1 MSKLIEKALL
11 EAEQLEETM
20 KANAKEILSST
31 MKEEI
36 QDLVKES
43 LSEEY
48 DYIEEQDEDEEG
60 IESEIEAEDF
70 EDFEGLEDF
79 EDFEDEGLELG
90 MEFDVEDET
99 EEFDSDE
106 LPPLDLTDASDEEV
120 IKVFKAMGDEDGIII
135 KQSGDEI
142 HLSDGEDEY
151 LIKLQ
156 ENMKRKEEMSEMED
170 MEETMYEIEMDEE
183 DMEEEMT
190 EMEDMEEE
198 MTEMEDMEDMEDEE
212 VMYEIEMEEGQG
224 YDDREDER
232 LGMRRGKL
240 SSKDLKSMKAR
251 RDDAKFEDREM
262 GEAARQNNLG
272 QRMRTGNRTNTYNK
286 ESRKYSGINLPE
298 SEMSRNYKLLKEE
311 VESLKTKNGE
321 YKKALVTFKEK
332 LNEVGIFNSNLAYAT
347 RLFTEH
353 STTKQEKVNILR
365 RFDNV
370 KSLKESKELY
380 KVIKEELS
388 QNVSSTNSKKNISE
402 AVERKITNSPTS
414 GSKTKLMETKVYENP
429 QFTRIKDLMSKI

>member
-1 MSKLIEKALL
+1 MSKLLEKALL

-60 IESEIEAEDF
+60 IESEIDI
-70 EDFEGLEDF
+70 DDLEDF
-79 EDFEDEGLELG
+79 EEEPEGGELDLG

-142 HLSDGEDEY
+142 HLSDGDDEY

-156 ENMKRKEEMSEMED
+156 ENMKKKEEMSEMED
-170 MEETMYEIEMDEE
+170 MEETMYEIEMDDEEMTEME
-183 DMEEEMT
+183 DMEDEEMT

-198 MTEMEDMEDMEDEE
+198 EE
-212 VMYEIEMEEGQG
+212 VMYEIEMEEGEG

-232 LGMRRGKL
+232 LGMKHGKM
-240 SSKDLKSMKAR
+240 SSKDLKSMKSR
-251 RDDAKFEDREM
+251 RDDARFENREM

-272 QRMRTGNRTNTYNK
+272 QRMRTGNRTNSYNK
-286 ESRKYSGINLPE
+286 ESRKHAGIHLPE

-311 VESLKTKNGE
+311 VESLKGKNNE

-380 KVIKEELS
+380 KVVKEELS
-388 QNVSSTNSKKNISE
+388 QNVSSTNNKKNISE

>member
-170 MEETMYEIEMDEE
+170 MEETMYEIEMDE
-183 DMEEEMT
+183 
-190 EMEDMEEE
+190 EDMEEE

>member
-70 EDFEGLEDF
+70 EDFEGLEDL

-156 ENMKRKEEMSEMED
+156 ENMKRKEEMSEMEG

-183 DMEEEMT
+183 G
-190 EMEDMEEE
+190 
-198 MTEMEDMEDMEDEE
+198 MEDEE

-232 LGMRRGKL
+232 LGMKHGKM
-240 SSKDLKSMKAR
+240 SSKDLKSMKSR
-251 RDDAKFEDREM
+251 RDDARFEDREM

-272 QRMRTGNRTNTYNK
+272 QRMRTGNRTNSYNK
-286 ESRKYSGINLPE
+286 ESRKHAGIRLPE